1 VTHRAVDL
9 SGADLCLADLRRVN
23 LRAARLQRADLSGA
37 DLRKVDLSGA
47 DLRHARLHYADLS
60 GADLRDAD
68 LRSARLRHADLYGAL
83 LPDTLAH
90 PPDTGNF
97 VAWKR
102 VAYNVTLKCLVPA
115 TAARTGA
122 LCGRKCRAEFVVPLE
137 AHLNNGTVLA
147 SGSYE
152 SACMGLAKPLTYT
165 IGQVAH
171 PDGYDPD
178 VRVECTQGVHLFLTR
193 EECK

>member
-1 VTHRAVDL
+1 MNLDEALVEIENAKRGGRKANLALANLH
-9 SGADLCLADLRRVN
+9 GADLEGAYLARVDLRG
-23 LRAARLQRADLSGA
+23 ADLSGA
-37 DLRKVDLSGA
+37 DLSGA
-47 DLRHARLHYADLS
+47 NLA
-60 GADLRDAD
+60 GA
-68 LRSARLRHADLYGAL
+68 YIVGACL
-83 LPDTLAH
+83 AGAILPDTIAH
-90 PPDTGNF
+90 PPDTGNC
-97 VAWKR
+97 VCWK
-102 VAYNVTLKCLVPA
+102 VVSNNVVLKCMIPA

-122 LCGRKCRAEFVVPLE
+122 LIGNKCRAEFVVPLE
-137 AHLNNGTVLA
+137 AHLSDGVVLIA
-147 SGSYE
+147 GSYE